1 MYGVPPT
8 MNADSVME
16 GSVSAVLRQLGE
28 VFVPSEATMGA
39 EDFALIAA
47 KVPSF
52 VLRIGSGAVGRR
64 DHLHNSA
71 YQPDEECI
79 GLGAQALARAAMDLL
94 AA

>member
-1 MYGVPPT
+1 
-8 MNADSVME
+8 
-16 GSVSAVLRQLGE
+16 
-28 VFVPSEATMGA
+28 
-39 EDFALIAA
+39 
-47 KVPSF
+47 